1 MIANCKWPICDE
13 NKLIEEERE
22 IAVQVN
28 GKVRGTIN
36 IKIDEDE
43 ESIKNKAMSCDNV
56 KKHLEGLTVIKIMVI
71 KNKIVTIVAK

>member
-1 MIANCKWPICDE
+1 M
-13 NKLIEEERE
+13 EECRE

-36 IKIDEDE
+36 IHVDEEE
-43 ESIKNKAMSCDNV
+43 ESIKDKAMALDNV
-56 KKHLEGLTVIKIMVI
+56 KKHLEGLNVEKVMVI